1 MAHRDTSV
9 SELCRRT
16 RYQAVTLYRY
26 VGLSI
31 NGRCS
36 DMRENIQLPKS
47 VLSIGQTTKWVVSVC
62 PTHQGRHT
70 AVEHVPEKHRPL
82 GEWTLD
88 RFIRW
93 AEKIGPDTAAH
104 CRAGGDAA
112 ADHRP

>member
-1 MAHRDTSV
+1 M
-9 SELCRRT
+9 
-16 RYQAVTLYRY
+16 TLYRY

-82 GEWTLD
+82 GEWTLELHPLG
-88 RFIRW
+88 RENRT
-93 AEKIGPDTAAH
+93 G
-104 CRAGGDAA
+104 
-112 ADHRP
+112 HRRPLSSGR